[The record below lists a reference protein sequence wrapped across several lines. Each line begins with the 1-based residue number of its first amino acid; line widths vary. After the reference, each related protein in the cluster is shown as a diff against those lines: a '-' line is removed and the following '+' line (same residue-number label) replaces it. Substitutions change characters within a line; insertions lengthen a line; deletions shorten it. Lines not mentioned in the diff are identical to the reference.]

1 MGGFIPVPGQSI
13 YGATKAAVHLMTQ
26 GIRAEL
32 KETNVKVTLVMPGGI
47 ETEITKNSDA
57 NIKIRSDKPIKQMKM
72 LSKEKA
78 AHLIINAMEHNR
90 IRVTAGSDARIIDL
104 MSRWMPITAANLIQN
119 KMKDL

>member
-1 MGGFIPVPGQSI
+1 
-13 YGATKAAVHLMTQ
+13 
-26 GIRAEL
+26 
-32 KETNVKVTLVMPGGI
+32 MPGSV

-78 AHLIINAMEHNR
+78 AHLIINAMERDR
-90 IRVTAGSDARIIDL
+90 IRVTAGSDARMMDL